1 MLNSNQIA
9 HDSNGFEDTTSRGFE
24 GLLEEGFKVINEKN
38 QVIDSLKSKIENLQ
52 QENFDLKKNLEL
64 QKYYKKRAEEYYEEV
79 IELTREIQTLT
90 GKIKR
95 LEVTME
101 KQERK
106 ARNICEESEGLEQQV
121 EKLKRDLEDESRTK
135 NSTINLLNEE
145 LKNEKDNIY
154 YINIEIKELNQ
165 DLDQAKALINRL
177 KERLGEKE
185 KQLEDLTLANAQRY
199 SLDINHLRSA
209 FDQKVT
215 ENHYLTGE
223 LKMLHKK
230 WNSLKLQLQQS
241 QSSRSLLDEL
251 SETNI
256 KTENDCDKGGCSQ
269 ESDLG
274 YASFLDGIKPESSS
288 EQKCLEPNRPLNL
301 EKQDLT
307 RELNAL
313 QKENED
319 LKLKALHLQPG
330 RSLLDE
336 LSEANIKADKLTKT
350 EISYDRG
357 NCNQKEIHYED
368 EFLDEGY
375 HSLFEQG
382 KELSAKQEWL
392 AANKLLDEEYELI
405 KKYLWIPS
413 ELSRGRSLLASKYSF
428 EELVCIWLA
437 CTANLTKNQKKL
449 NKELLKTLKGIGCF
463 YQYDTDKLEKF
474 LKDNKNDQDLKVVLN
489 LKRGESGLTLLHAAS
504 KLNHDGS
511 ILVDLLLQAGADPNI
526 KSNEGKT
533 PLHYAANRNYAY
545 PIIDLLLEG
554 KANPNIQDNTGK
566 TPLQTVID
574 NNNVN
579 SLECFLT
586 KNQKKLSKE
595 VYDILLGT
603 VLSKDSKKPHMIG
616 KSANARAIENLEKFL
631 NKHNSS
637 QDLKMIFTI
646 QNRAG
651 MSKVLSY
658 AKAACK
664 EAEDLLLKAGATH
677 PEKKDSKIH
686 SKERKCLLQPST
698 LWNIQNQEIVLD
710 RFLNEISQVK
720 DMEQLEKLVNK
731 AIVSGIVLNF
741 AKKSSKNKKYN
752 FLDYVTKKI
761 NRLEK
766 NSKVANDIIY
776 KLVARGAVFY
786 SQDSMEV
793 MITLES
799 EFKDHKT
806 NIIKAYKDYIRKT
819 HKFIEVAKSATN
831 CELNDIRIDNSN
843 FYLEYSEDSIIDVAK
858 VTNKVRDLVLTQK
871 EIEHARSVIKIGKSE
886 VEIITQGGIRNY
898 TDLADG
904 SDIVLTFDTSFGELE
919 VRLYPDK
926 ENENLV
932 IVEVN
937 DEDLLEEVENYDEKI
952 GKNCLLGGLSVSE
965 AINRGS
971 FDRSR
976 GLIHSEKMKVA
987 SNFQETQATLHNEGT
1002 RTIL

>member
-9 HDSNGFEDTTSRGFE
+9 HVSNGCEDTTSRRFKGLPEEVFE
-24 GLLEEGFKVINEKN
+24 ISSEEN
-38 QVIDSLKSKIENLQ
+38 QVIDSSESKIENLQ

-64 QKYYKKRAEEYYEEV
+64 QKHYKKIAEESDEEV
-79 IELTREIQTLT
+79 IELTRKIQTLE
-90 GKIKR
+90 GKIKSF
-95 LEVTME
+95 EVTME

-106 ARNICEESEGLEQQV
+106 ARDICEENERLEQQV
-121 EKLKRDLEDESRTK
+121 EKLKKDLEDESRTK
-135 NSTINLLNEE
+135 NSTIHLLNEE
-145 LKNEKDNIY
+145 LKNEKGYTSYMNIQ
-154 YINIEIKELNQ
+154 IKELNQ

-177 KERLGEKE
+177 KERLEEKE
-185 KQLEDLTLANAQRY
+185 KQLEDLIKNLTDDNKYLQE
-199 SLDINHLRSA
+199 IEHLIGDVNKEKLKNRNLIEELNRL
-209 FDQKVT
+209 QK
-215 ENHYLTGE
+215 ENE
-223 LKMLHKK
+223 D
-230 WNSLKLQLQQS
+230 LKLKILHLQPG
-241 QSSRSLLDEL
+241 RSLLDEL
-251 SETNI
+251 SEAKI
-256 KTENDCDKGGCSQ
+256 KADKFTQTENGYDKGEYSH

-307 RELNAL
+307 RELSIL
-313 QKENED
+313 QKENDD
-319 LKLKALHLQPG
+319 LKSKPLYFQTG
-330 RSLLDE
+330 MLLSDE
-336 LSEANIKADKLTKT
+336 LSEVKIKADKLTQP

-357 NCNQKEIHYED
+357 SCNQKEIHYED

-392 AANKLLDEEYELI
+392 EANKLLDEEYELI
-405 KKYLWIPS
+405 KKHLWVPS
-413 ELSRGRSLLASKYSF
+413 ESSRGRSLMASKSSF

-437 CTANLTKNQKKL
+437 CTTNLTKNQKKL

-489 LKRGESGLTLLHAAS
+489 LERGESGLTLLHAAS

-566 TPLQTVID
+566 TPLQIVID

-595 VYDILLGT
+595 LYDILLGT
-603 VLSKDSKKPHMIG
+603 VLSKDSKKPYMTG
-616 KSANARAIENLEKFL
+616 KSADARSIENLEKFL
-631 NKHNSS
+631 NKHNNS

-646 QNRAG
+646 QDKVG

-731 AIVSGIVLNF
+731 AIASGIVLNF

-752 FLDYVTKKI
+752 FLDYVTKK
-761 NRLEK
+761 K
-766 NSKVANDIIY
+766 K
-776 KLVARGAVFY
+776 KL
-786 SQDSMEV
+786 
-793 MITLES
+793 
-799 EFKDHKT
+799 
-806 NIIKAYKDYIRKT
+806 
-819 HKFIEVAKSATN
+819 
-831 CELNDIRIDNSN
+831 ID
-843 FYLEYSEDSIIDVAK
+843 
-858 VTNKVRDLVLTQK
+858 
-871 EIEHARSVIKIGKSE
+871 
-886 VEIITQGGIRNY
+886 
-898 TDLADG
+898 
-904 SDIVLTFDTSFGELE
+904 
-919 VRLYPDK
+919 
-926 ENENLV
+926 
-932 IVEVN
+932 
-937 DEDLLEEVENYDEKI
+937 
-952 GKNCLLGGLSVSE
+952 
-965 AINRGS
+965 
-971 FDRSR
+971 
-976 GLIHSEKMKVA
+976 
-987 SNFQETQATLHNEGT
+987 
-1002 RTIL
+1002 

>member
-1 MLNSNQIA
+1 MLILVGGIGMLNPNQIE
-9 HDSNGFEDTTSRGFE
+9 HVSNGFEDTTSREFE
-24 GLLEEGFKVINEKN
+24 GLHEEIFEDINKEN
-38 QVIDSLKSKIENLQ
+38 SVIDNLESKIEDLQ
-52 QENFDLKKNLEL
+52 QENFDLKRNLGL
-64 QKYYKKRAEEYYEEV
+64 HKHYKQIAEEDNEV
-79 IELTREIQTLT
+79 VIALTRKIQTLE
-90 GKIKR
+90 GEIKM
-95 LEVTME
+95 LKVTME
-101 KQERK
+101 KDEREK
-106 ARNICEESEGLEQQV
+106 RNICEEIERLEQQ
-121 EKLKRDLEDESRTK
+121 R
-135 NSTINLLNEE
+135 EE
-145 LKNEKDNIY
+145 LKGDLENKISRINTLKKKLKDQKDDIHFMNIT
-154 YINIEIKELNQ
+154 NKKLNQ

-185 KQLEDLTLANAQRY
+185 KQLEDLTKKL
-199 SLDINHLRSA
+199 LDDNNYLQKIECLRDNLRFAYRKLDQEKFKNHDLIEELNRL
-209 FDQKVT
+209 QKAVN
-215 ENHYLTGE
+215 ED
-223 LKMLHKK
+223 
-230 WNSLKLQLQQS
+230 LKLKTLHPQPG
-241 QSSRSLLDEL
+241 RSLLDEL
-251 SETNI
+251 DQADIKADKLT
-256 KTENDCDKGGCSQ
+256 KTENDCDKGGYSQ

-288 EQKCLEPNRPLNL
+288 EQKCLESNRPLNL

-307 RELNAL
+307 RELSTL
-313 QKENED
+313 QKENEN
-319 LKLKALHLQPG
+319 LKLKALHFQPG
-330 RSLLDE
+330 RSPLDE
-336 LSEANIKADKLTKT
+336 LSEVKIKANKFTKM
-350 EISYDRG
+350 EINYDRG
-357 NCNQKEIHYED
+357 SCNQKEIHYED

-382 KELSAKQEWL
+382 KELRAKQEWL
-392 AANKLLDEEYELI
+392 EANKLLDEEYELI
-405 KKYLWIPS
+405 KKYLWFPS
-413 ELSRGRSLLASKYSF
+413 EFSKGRSLMASQYSF
-428 EELVCIWLA
+428 EELLCIWLA
-437 CTANLTKNQKKL
+437 CTTNLTKNQKKL
-449 NKELLKTLKGIGCF
+449 NKELLKILKGIECF

-566 TPLQTVID
+566 TPLQIAID

-579 SLECFLT
+579 SLEYFFT
-586 KNQKKLSKE
+586 TNQKKLSKE
-595 VYDILLGT
+595 LYDILLGT

-631 NKHNSS
+631 NKHNNS

-646 QNRAG
+646 QDRAG

-658 AKAACK
+658 AKTACK
-664 EAEDLLLKAGATH
+664 EVEDLLLKAGATH

-686 SKERKCLLQPST
+686 SKERKCLPQPST

-786 SQDSMEV
+786 SQDSAGQ
-793 MITLES
+793 
-799 EFKDHKT
+799 
-806 NIIKAYKDYIRKT
+806 IKPVKPKRNFLAECT
-819 HKFIEVAKSATN
+819 ANFIYNFVEKSF
-831 CELNDIRIDNSN
+831 LQ
-843 FYLEYSEDSIIDVAK
+843 L
-858 VTNKVRDLVLTQK
+858 
-871 EIEHARSVIKIGKSE
+871 
-886 VEIITQGGIRNY
+886 
-898 TDLADG
+898 
-904 SDIVLTFDTSFGELE
+904 
-919 VRLYPDK
+919 
-926 ENENLV
+926 
-932 IVEVN
+932 
-937 DEDLLEEVENYDEKI
+937 
-952 GKNCLLGGLSVSE
+952 
-965 AINRGS
+965 
-971 FDRSR
+971 
-976 GLIHSEKMKVA
+976 
-987 SNFQETQATLHNEGT
+987 
-1002 RTIL
+1002 

>member
-1 MLNSNQIA
+1 MLILVGGIGILNPNQIA
-9 HDSNGFEDTTSRGFE
+9 HVSNGFEDTTSRGFE
-24 GLLEEGFKVINEKN
+24 GLPEEGFKVINEKN

-121 EKLKRDLEDESRTK
+121 EKLKKDLEDESRTK

-145 LKNEKDNIY
+145 LKDQKDEIHFMNITNEK
-154 YINIEIKELNQ
+154 LNK
-165 DLDQAKALINRL
+165 DLDQAETLINRL
-177 KERLGEKE
+177 KNQSEEKE
-185 KQLEDLTLANAQRY
+185 KQLEDLTLASAQRY

-223 LKMLHKK
+223 LNILQKRYNL
-230 WNSLKLQLQQS
+230 LKLQLQQS

-256 KTENDCDKGGCSQ
+256 EVEKFTKTENDCDKGGCSQ

-274 YASFLDGIKPESSS
+274 YASFLDGIKTESSS
-288 EQKCLEPNRPLNL
+288 EQKCLEPNRTLNL

-319 LKLKALHLQPG
+319 LKLKALHFQPG
-330 RSLLDE
+330 RSPLDE
-336 LSEANIKADKLTKT
+336 LSEVKIKADKLTKT
-350 EISYDRG
+350 EIYYDRG
-357 NCNQKEIHYED
+357 SCNQKEIHYED

-382 KELSAKQEWL
+382 KELRAKQEWL
-392 AANKLLDEEYELI
+392 EANKLLDEEYELI
-405 KKYLWIPS
+405 KKYLWFPS
-413 ELSRGRSLLASKYSF
+413 EFSKGRSLMASQYSF
-428 EELVCIWLA
+428 EELLCIWLA
-437 CTANLTKNQKKL
+437 CTTNLTKNQKKL
-449 NKELLKTLKGIGCF
+449 NKELLKILKGIECF

-566 TPLQTVID
+566 TPLQIAID

-579 SLECFLT
+579 SLEYFFT
-586 KNQKKLSKE
+586 TNQKKLSKE
-595 VYDILLGT
+595 LYDILLGT

-631 NKHNSS
+631 NKHNNS

-646 QNRAG
+646 QDRAG

-658 AKAACK
+658 AKTACK
-664 EAEDLLLKAGATH
+664 EVEDLLLKAGATH

-686 SKERKCLLQPST
+686 SKERKCLPQPST

-786 SQDSMEV
+786 SQDSAGQ
-793 MITLES
+793 
-799 EFKDHKT
+799 
-806 NIIKAYKDYIRKT
+806 IKPVKPKRNFLAECT
-819 HKFIEVAKSATN
+819 ANFIYNFVEKSF
-831 CELNDIRIDNSN
+831 LQ
-843 FYLEYSEDSIIDVAK
+843 L
-858 VTNKVRDLVLTQK
+858 
-871 EIEHARSVIKIGKSE
+871 
-886 VEIITQGGIRNY
+886 
-898 TDLADG
+898 
-904 SDIVLTFDTSFGELE
+904 
-919 VRLYPDK
+919 
-926 ENENLV
+926 
-932 IVEVN
+932 
-937 DEDLLEEVENYDEKI
+937 
-952 GKNCLLGGLSVSE
+952 
-965 AINRGS
+965 
-971 FDRSR
+971 
-976 GLIHSEKMKVA
+976 
-987 SNFQETQATLHNEGT
+987 
-1002 RTIL
+1002 